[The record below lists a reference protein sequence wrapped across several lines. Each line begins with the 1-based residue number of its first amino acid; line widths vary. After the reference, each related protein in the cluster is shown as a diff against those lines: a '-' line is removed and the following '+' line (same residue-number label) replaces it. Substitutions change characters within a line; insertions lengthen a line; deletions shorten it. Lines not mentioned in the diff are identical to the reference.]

1 MTLFAQ
7 AFSLQSEE
15 PSLTEGQED
24 LATVAQLE
32 EDNGELVEA
41 AADVEKE
48 ANMQSDLE
56 ERAEVAEEIQTT
68 LQGMVSAGEGMDRRT
83 ALAYQQAFKGLI
95 GTVLPNP
102 VGTVENFGGDAQ
114 RLESTKRT
122 LQGIGDTLKK
132 IWEAIKAAV
141 VRGIAAIKDFFAKL
155 FGGTDSLKKRAE
167 ALRKKI
173 EDAEKEEKTAPEGK
187 IKVSGGVRLH
197 VAGKMDPAS
206 VKSGLALAATEIT
219 ETSSKLLEGAG
230 DYYQML
236 AKDLKAGSDSI
247 VDKFVNKTTKN
258 AIDGQVNSLRSAVS
272 TAMRIKGKALPG
284 GKAIVVEVSNDSE
297 EEKSLAAK
305 IYIGDAPKADWKES
319 TEVDV
324 PSLDDLKAMLTS
336 IESMV
341 TKIEGEKKDAEK
353 LAADRD
359 AAIKAGDELIKAGE
373 AGKLGQAWD
382 QAKLSA
388 ALRLTNMSFNRTLSS
403 LNSYLFGVSRAGLQ
417 YVDSCVSSYKKK
429 AA

>member
-7 AFSLQSEE
+7 AFSQQSAE
-15 PSLTEGQED
+15 PELVEGQED

-41 AADVEKE
+41 AAEVEKE

-56 ERAEVAEEIQTT
+56 ERVEVAEEIQTT

-114 RLESTKRT
+114 RLEATKRT
-122 LQGIGDTLKK
+122 LQGIADTLKK

-173 EDAEKEEKTAPEGK
+173 ADAKSEGKEAPSEK

-197 VAGKMDPAS
+197 VSGSMEPSA
-206 VKSGLALAATEIT
+206 VKTGLALAANEIS
-219 ETSSKLLEGAG
+219 ETANKLLEGAG
-230 DYYQML
+230 DYYQTL
-236 AKDLKAGSDSI
+236 AKDLKSTNES
-247 VDKFVNKTTKN
+247 VVEKFISKGTKN
-258 AIDGQVNSLRSAVS
+258 NIDKSVASLGSAVS
-272 TAMRIKGKALPG
+272 LALRMKGKPLPG
-284 GKAIVVEVSNDSE
+284 GKAIIVEVGSNSE
-297 EEKSLAAK
+297 EEKSLAGK
-305 IYIGDAPKADWKES
+305 IYIGDAPKAEWKES
-319 TEVDV
+319 TEVAA
-324 PSLDDLKAMLTS
+324 PSLADLEAMLTS
-336 IESMV
+336 IESMIA
-341 TKIEGEKKDAEK
+341 KMEGEKKDAEK
-353 LAADRD
+353 LASDRD

-373 AGKLGQAWD
+373 AGKLSQSWD